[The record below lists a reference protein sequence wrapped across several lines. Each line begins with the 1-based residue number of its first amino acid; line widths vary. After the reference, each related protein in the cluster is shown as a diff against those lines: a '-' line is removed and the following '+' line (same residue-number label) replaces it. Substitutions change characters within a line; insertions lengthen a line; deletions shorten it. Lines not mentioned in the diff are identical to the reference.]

1 MVTGK
6 HHSLNPKDACN
17 ASGLYIYERIGNDS
31 LQGSSPLNGGNR
43 EISPFT
49 LFTNT
54 SYEVTIYR
62 KTWCKCRKRRYI
74 DLQGFA
80 PQSSLSPN
88 GGNREIPSFTLF
100 KNSPLECIYFNSL
113 PSLSVYYAVRQATSF
128 ERWWYQGISSSFTPL
143 FLLMTSHRCYYI
155 VLTWGAV
162 VPPPFEAALLLLF
175 FIQNMEILPAGR
187 VYCKQI
193 SVV

>member
-1 MVTGK
+1 MVAGK
-6 HHSLNPKDACN
+6 HHSLNPKDVCN

-43 EISPFT
+43 EISPFA

-62 KTWCKCRKRRYI
+62 KTWCKCRKRLYI
-74 DLQGFA
+74 YLQGFA

-100 KNSPLECIYFNSL
+100 TNSPLECIYFNSL

-143 FLLMTSHRCYYI
+143 FVNDIAQMLLYSSHLRRN
-155 VLTWGAV
+155 GAS
-162 VPPPFEAALLLLF
+162 PFWSGVAASF
-175 FIQNMEILPAGR
+175 FYTKHGNSAGR
-187 VYCKQI
+187 
-193 SVV
+193 